1 MASRFSKPDPA
12 IKKNVLK
19 SRAAARNAKS
29 AHASII
35 TTSLLATLFAWAM
48 FSEQDAQ
55 AIRANQA
62 ASSNQAALTIAAP
75 TQSATD
81 LEVTATQ
88 LPIRLG
94 NPLLSTG
101 IR

>member
-1 MASRFSKPDPA
+1 MASRFKKPDPS
-12 IKKNVLK
+12 IKKNVLR
-19 SRAAARNAKS
+19 SRATARKAKS
-29 AHASII
+29 AHASVI

-75 TQSATD
+75 TQSVTN

-88 LPIRLG
+88 LPIRPSH
-94 NPLLSTG
+94 PLLSTG